1 MTAPIF
7 TVVSA
12 DIAVRQ
18 LLGQGP
24 VRFYLFG
31 MAPQNGPLPYAV
43 WQAVGGS
50 PENYLAGRPDVD
62 SHTLQVD
69 VYAEDPLTARSVVEA
84 LRDAIELHAHI
95 TLWLGE
101 SQDPAT
107 GRWRGTFRLD
117 WITPR

>member
-7 TVVSA
+7 EVVA
-12 DIAVRQ
+12 VDAAVRAV
-18 LLGQGP
+18 LGAGP

-31 MAPQNGPLPYAV
+31 MAPQNSPLPYAV
-43 WQAVGGS
+43 WQVVGGS
-50 PENYLAGRPDVD
+50 PENYLAGRPDAD
-62 SHTLQVD
+62 SFTLQVD
-69 VYAEDPLTARSVVEA
+69 AYGDDPLITRRIVEV

-107 GRWRGTFRLD
+107 KRWRSSFRLD
-117 WITPR
+117 WITSR

>member
-7 TVVSA
+7 EVVAA
-12 DIAVRQ
+12 DAAV
-18 LLGQGP
+18 LAVLGPFP

-31 MAPQNGPLPYAV
+31 TAPQNGPLPYAV
-43 WQAVGGS
+43 WQVVGGS

-62 SHTLQVD
+62 GYTLQVD
-69 VYAEDPLTARSVVEA
+69 AYADDPLITRHIVEV
-84 LRDAIELHAHI
+84 LRNAIELHANI

-101 SQDPAT
+101 TQDPVT
-107 GRWRGTFRLD
+107 KRWRSSFRLD

>member
-7 TVVSA
+7 TVVAA
-12 DIAVRQ
+12 DAAVRAV
-18 LLGQGP
+18 LGQSP

-31 MAPQNGPLPYAV
+31 MAPQNSPLPYAV
-43 WQAVGGS
+43 WQGGGS
-50 PENYLAGRPDVD
+50 PGNYLAGRPDID
-62 SHTLQVD
+62 TNTLQVD
-69 VYAEDPLTARSVVEA
+69 AYADDPITARHTVDA
-84 LRDAIELHAHI
+84 LRDAIELHANI

-107 GRWRGTFRLD
+107 QRWRSTFRLD